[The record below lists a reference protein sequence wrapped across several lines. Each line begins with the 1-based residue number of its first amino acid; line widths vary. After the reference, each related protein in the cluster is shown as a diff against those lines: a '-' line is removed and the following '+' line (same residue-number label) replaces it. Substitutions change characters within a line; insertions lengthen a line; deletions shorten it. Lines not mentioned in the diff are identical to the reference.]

1 MLIEKLGFDD
11 VRYNPELSAFEALVQ
26 IREEGEIYS
35 YPVHMLAPLHAE
47 FNIIA
52 RGLTDKALRAHR
64 HAPERSMRLRRAPVP
79 GEAALQLVPNGVET
93 PELRRLGGALAA

>member
-35 YPVHMLAPLHAE
+35 YPVHILAPLHAD
-47 FNIIA
+47 FNVISK
-52 RGLTDKALRAHR
+52 GLTDKALRVHR
-64 HAPERSMRLRRAPVP
+64 HAPAGPQQCLCRRH
-79 GEAALQLVPNGVET
+79 
-93 PELRRLGGALAA
+93 RRPDR